1 MEIASLYP
9 ATDSTRKF
17 QRNELIEDFSSLV
30 WTERYDKN
38 GDFQLVSNNIAEVL
52 KKLPLPGPFDPP
64 CMVAIRDSTVPMI
77 VESHLIEEPKN
88 APPKITTT
96 GRSFETFLEERQTLG
111 LYDSTVARTPVV
123 LAANKPADA
132 ALILM
137 NEIIGGADTIAAIPT
152 VAEDRITEIILN
164 STVLEAIP
172 VPTSANQTKYP
183 VDPKNLYAWV
193 MDTLKLGTPDT
204 NFPAFG
210 NIRGPAALKS
220 TLPNVGGTQIAIT
233 IYEGVDRRQS
243 VVFDAKEDQ
252 FDELKHLLSVV
263 GYKNVMA
270 TYAAN
275 GVKNAQ
281 TRPASI
287 SGLSRRVGIQDL
299 SSEVTAVS
307 SNADWA
313 PYLINKSKIALAG
326 ALPTV
331 LFSGEIAE
339 QQAARFGVDYF
350 LGDQVKLSGDYGLT
364 QDVRIAEFVRSQ
376 DSTGT
381 KSYPTFEAITPWAT
395 S

>member
-1 MEIASLYP
+1 MELASLYP
-9 ATDSTRKF
+9 ATDSVRKF

-38 GDFQLVSNNIAEVL
+38 GDFQLISNNINEVL
-52 KKLPLPGPFDPP
+52 TKLPLPGPFDPP
-64 CMVAIRDSTVPMI
+64 CMVAIRDSSVPMI

-96 GRSFETFLEERQTLG
+96 GRTFETFLEERQTLG

-123 LAANKPADA
+123 IAANKPADA

-137 NEIIGGADTIAAIPT
+137 SEIIGGADVIPAIPT
-152 VAEDRITEIILN
+152 VAEDRIPEIILN
-164 STVLEAIP
+164 STVLEANP
-172 VPTSANQTKYP
+172 VPTTATQTKYP

-204 NFPAFG
+204 NFPTFG

-220 TLPNVGGTQIAIT
+220 TLPVVGGTQIAIT
-233 IYEGVDRRQS
+233 IYEGTDRRQS

-252 FDELKHLLSVV
+252 FDELKHLLSIV

-281 TRPASI
+281 TRAAAI
-287 SGLSRRVGIQDL
+287 SGLSRRVGFQDL

-307 SNADWA
+307 TNADWA
-313 PYLINKSKIALAG
+313 PYLVNKSKIALAG
-326 ALPTV
+326 SLPTL